1 MSLYL
6 FSCHAKISVHH
17 VSVGLHIL
25 FYCPFSCKT
34 LFIFLTRSF
43 LSFRPVELE
52 KILSFHPTCVWHQQ
66 LLLALEITWP
76 GLVILFLKSICFKWF
91 SWQTL
96 WWICYSLLWI
106 RGTSCDSLS
115 FNFKEMIR
123 GRPAEWKQNHRM
135 EKQCVE
141 QIHKSCFTKRCR
153 WPQFWC
159 HSTINMKL
167 NTKFIA
173 SI

>member
-1 MSLYL
+1 MSLYW

-25 FYCPFSCKT
+25 IYCPFSCKT

-66 LLLALEITWP
+66 LLLALEIAWP
-76 GLVILFLKSICFKWF
+76 GLVILLKFICLKWLYDRLSGGF
-91 SWQTL
+91 ATVYFESEAQVV
-96 WWICYSLLWI
+96 IPSVS
-106 RGTSCDSLS
+106 TSR
-115 FNFKEMIR
+115 EMIR

-135 EKQCVE
+135 EKQSE
-141 QIHKSCFTKRCR
+141 KQIYKSCLTK
-153 WPQFWC
+153 QC
-159 HSTINMKL
+159 HSRFNLGDFKL
-167 NTKFIA
+167 
-173 SI
+173 